1 VLEMSQSIPEMLS
14 ERASGQAIAALS
26 VGHFSIDYWQG
37 CFPAITA
44 LLVVGGVQG
53 GTPIASIDVQYSS
66 MGLILKNDLAP
77 KRLGQLFRRLLVV
90 HLDRAG
96 ERNGFANMRFGVL

>member
-1 VLEMSQSIPEMLS
+1 
-14 ERASGQAIAALS
+14 
-26 VGHFSIDYWQG
+26 
-37 CFPAITA
+37 
-44 LLVVGGVQG
+44 
-53 GTPIASIDVQYSS
+53 